1 MVGLVVALGLAIGED
16 ETPPLFA
23 EDLRE
28 ATQRVALQA
37 TAFNEMV
44 IGIAGTDRVT
54 LDTKSDDVLESIAA
68 IREVIAAA
76 PENDPELT
84 GPLAILEEALF
95 SWDSGVATFRDLV
108 LEAADDPLAVGVEI
122 EITDAL
128 IDLRAGDRLFASFVR
143 SIGEADTP
151 EPVVPYPAIAFVSES
166 YPFSNGPIQIVNV
179 ARADGN
185 QLQLR
190 AELAIEQVATVPE
203 MFVNTSDQRVVTQT
217 EALVVRVVILNG
229 GNTTS
234 EPVNLNLS
242 LVGIDDSTVE
252 QVQEVGALDAGS
264 QTTVEFTDLPVRAGI
279 NYRLVVNL
287 PLLGGEEVS
296 EDNQIQW
303 DFFVN
308 EETTTTTAGG

>member
-1 MVGLVVALGLAIGED
+1 
-16 ETPPLFA
+16 
-23 EDLRE
+23 
-28 ATQRVALQA
+28 
-37 TAFNEMV
+37 
-44 IGIAGTDRVT
+44 VT

-143 SIGEADTP
+143 SIGDADTP